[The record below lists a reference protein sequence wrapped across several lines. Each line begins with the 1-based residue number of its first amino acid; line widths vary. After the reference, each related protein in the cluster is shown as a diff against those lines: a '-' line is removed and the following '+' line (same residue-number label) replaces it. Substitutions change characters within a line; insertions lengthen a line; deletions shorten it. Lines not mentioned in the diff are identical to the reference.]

1 MAITAVNFR
10 TFLSPPEETSTLLN
24 ISPQTHIPSSP
35 RPPLVYFLEDLLIL
49 DTLYEQNLGSKWF
62 IFVLKPA
69 FRDMWLKEKEV
80 SI

>member
-10 TFLSPPEETSTLLN
+10 TFLSPPKETSTPLN
-24 ISPQTHIPSSP
+24 ISPQTRIPSSP
-35 RPPLVYFLEDLLIL
+35 RPPLVYFLKDLLIL

-69 FRDMWLKEKEV
+69 FRDMRLKGEG
-80 SI
+80 S